1 MEITI
6 REENSTSAIERFVK
20 FPFELFNDNPYWIP
34 PIIQAE
40 IDNLSPEKNPAFEH
54 SDVVF
59 YTAWENGKTVGRIL
73 GIINHLELDFTHE
86 KHARFGW
93 MDFVDN
99 LEVCRKLIEAVEK
112 WAQKKG
118 MKLLKGPYGF
128 NQLDK
133 NGWLTEGFNSLGT
146 ANTYYNYEYYPRYIQ
161 SLGYTPDLEWLEIE
175 MTMPER
181 THERF
186 LKFTEVAKKR
196 YHLTTRQP
204 KNRKEMVELGHVLF
218 DLLMDT
224 YQNLP
229 GFVPISKKQQEVYIQ
244 RYIKFLRRDFVVV
257 VYDKDDQ
264 PVAFGV
270 TLPSMTKA
278 YKRANGK
285 LFPFGLFHIFAARQ
299 WNDTADLALI
309 GVREDW
315 RKKGA
320 HSLVFAESS
329 NAVIAAGIRR
339 IQINPM
345 LENNS
350 HVLSLWK
357 DFDHRVYKRRKTF
370 RKLLDK

>member
-1 MEITI
+1 MDITI
-6 REENSTSAIERFVK
+6 REVKTKTALSQFVK
-20 FPFELFNDNPYWIP
+20 FPFDLFKGISQWIP

-40 IDNLSPEKNPAFEH
+40 IDTFTPKKNPVFEH
-54 SDVVF
+54 SEAVI
-59 YTAWENGKTVGRIL
+59 YTAWKDDKLVGRIV
-73 GIINHLELDFTHE
+73 GIINQIEIDFLNE
-86 KHARFGW
+86 NHARFGW
-93 MDFVDN
+93 MDFIEDI
-99 LEVCRKLIEAVEK
+99 EVCKALLLAVES
-112 WAQKKG
+112 WAKNKG
-118 MKLLKGPYGF
+118 MTLMKGPYGF

-133 NGWLTEGFNSLGT
+133 NGWLTQGFDTIGT
-146 ANTYYNYEYYPRYIQ
+146 ANTYYNYKYYPKFIQ
-161 SLGYTPDLEWLEIE
+161 LLGYTPDLEWLEIE

-181 THERF
+181 THDRF

-196 YHLTTRQP
+196 YRLTTRKP
-204 KNRKEMVELGHVLF
+204 KNSKEMEEIGQEMF

-229 GFVPISKKQQEVYIQ
+229 GFVPISKKQQNDYIN

-257 VYDKDDQ
+257 VYDETNQ

-278 YKRANGK
+278 YKKANGK
-285 LFPFGLFHIFAARQ
+285 LFPCGLFHIFAASR

-329 NAVIAAGIRR
+329 NAVIAAGIKRV
-339 IQINPM
+339 QINPM
-345 LENNS
+345 LVNNS
-350 HVLSLWK
+350 NVLSLWK
-357 DFDHRVYKRRKTF
+357 DFDHRIYKRRKTF
-370 RKLLDK
+370 KKII